1 MLILKSREIVHQA
14 VDTHPIV
21 FWGIMPGDSF
31 LGEECKFILVY
42 HRGLKHVGYSRLL
55 SDQGGLVVRGLYSNV
70 LVAREA

>member
-1 MLILKSREIVHQA
+1 
-14 VDTHPIV
+14 
-21 FWGIMPGDSF
+21 MPGDSF